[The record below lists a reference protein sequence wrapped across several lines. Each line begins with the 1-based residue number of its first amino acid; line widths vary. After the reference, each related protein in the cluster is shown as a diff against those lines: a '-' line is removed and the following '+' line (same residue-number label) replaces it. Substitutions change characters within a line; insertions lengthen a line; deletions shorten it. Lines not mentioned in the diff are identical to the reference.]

1 VEAVNLNEGLNQ
13 NNIDFCEKGGTKYD
27 LYLYIAGSSAR
38 SQRAIANIKKIC
50 EDSLQ
55 GICSLKV
62 VDIFQQPQAAKDD
75 QIFAV
80 PALIK
85 KMPAPIRLFVGD
97 MSNIEDI
104 LAALEG

>member
-1 VEAVNLNEGLNQ
+1 LAELL
-13 NNIDFCEKGGTKYD
+13 T
-27 LYLYIAGSSAR
+27 L
-38 SQRAIANIKKIC
+38 KI
-50 EDSLQ
+50 LTR
-55 GICSLKV
+55 LL
-62 VDIFQQPQAAKDD
+62 DILTQAAKDD
-75 QIFAV
+75 QILAV

>member
-1 VEAVNLNEGLNQ
+1 M
-13 NNIDFCEKGGTKYD
+13 
-27 LYLYIAGSSAR
+27 
-38 SQRAIANIKKIC
+38 
-50 EDSLQ
+50 Q
-55 GICSLKV
+55 GICNLKV
-62 VDIFQQPQAAKDD
+62 VDIFQQPQAAKDN